1 MNIEAVILARGGSKG
16 IPKKNIIDL
25 NGKPLISYTIEAA
38 KNSNVDSFWVS
49 TDCPE
54 IAEVSLEYGAGIVER
69 PKDISGDHSKSDEAL
84 LHFAEEHQDFDILVF
99 IQPTSPLLTAQDINI
114 GIDMMIGY
122 DSVFSAYREHW
133 IPRWN
138 LDDTPDYWDLNN
150 RPMRQDKKEKW
161 VENGAF
167 YITTRNQLLSS
178 KLRYSGKIGIAEM
191 PMSRSFQVDT
201 IEDLEFIRKL
211 VCSNDHQ
218 QYLSQ
223 YS

>member
-1 MNIEAVILARGGSKG
+1 MIIKAVILARGGSKG

-54 IAEVSLEYGAGIVER
+54 IAEVSLEYGAGIVHR
-69 PKDISGDHSKSDEAL
+69 PKSISGDKSKSDEAL

-99 IQPTSPLLTAQDINI
+99 IQPTSPLLTAQDINV
-114 GIDMMIGY
+114 GIDMITNY
-122 DSVFSAYREHW
+122 DSVFSAYKEHW

-138 LDDTPDYWDLNN
+138 LDGTPDSWNINN
-150 RPMRQDKKEKW
+150 RPMRQDKEEKW

-167 YITTRNQLLSS
+167 YITTREQLLSS
-178 KLRYSGKIGIAEM
+178 GLRYGGKIGIVEM
-191 PMSRSFQVDT
+191 PLSRSFQIDT
-201 IEDLEFIRKL
+201 LEDLALIRKIL
-211 VCSNDHQ
+211 
-218 QYLSQ
+218 
-223 YS
+223 